1 MSQNTIEALIAER
14 DAIKLQA
21 QCWKCEANAQ
31 KATVQEIYQ
40 LCTGATGEPGDW
52 NGAEPVR
59 KLIAERDALQAQ
71 LAAAQGQS
79 LPILQV
85 SAFVEGFLDEVEE
98 PPERNCRCH
107 ISPPC
112 NDCVDHSCLRELF
125 LDARRLVKTIAELGA
140 APIPQQ
146 VAEPSVP
153 KGWKQAVALAYGH
166 LWHVNNE
173 PMAPV
178 PLRSS
183 ETAAYE
189 ARKQLRDLL
198 THEERGL
205 AINQVQVMLAAA
217 PQPKE
222 PK

>member
-1 MSQNTIEALIAER
+1 MYVCWITFDLEIDVKNAELIARLRSFETDHKPEGWPAIQMR
-14 DAIKLQA
+14 DVSALLDAIDA
-21 QCWKCEANAQ
+21 
-31 KATVQEIYQ
+31 
-40 LCTGATGEPGDW
+40 
-52 NGAEPVR
+52 
-59 KLIAERDALQAQ
+59 LIAERDALQAQ
-71 LAAAQGQS
+71 LAAAQGQIYEGNDVKVAMAIQNTTEVNKLKAKLLEAETES
-79 LPILQV
+79 NDYRK
-85 SAFVEGFLDEVEE
+85 SAMNLLTEV
-98 PPERNCRCH
+98 NA
-107 ISPPC
+107 
-112 NDCVDHSCLRELF
+112 LRAKL
-125 LDARRLVKTIAELGA
+125 A

-146 VAEPSVP
+146 QSVP
-153 KGWKQAVALAYGH
+153 EGWKQAVALAYGH

-173 PMAPV
+173 PMAPI

-205 AINQVQVMLAAA
+205 AINQVQVLLAAA